1 MYRLTDKGRRYFLEL
16 IDFRNVGK
24 LNFQETTDKIVM
36 DLLGS
41 GKYSALS
48 LLTSY
53 SGSYGGVFLDSFERL
68 LDGGYIEEVD

>member
-24 LNFQETTDKIVM
+24 LNFQETTDRIVM
-36 DLLGS
+36 DLLDS

-53 SGSYGGVFLDSFERL
+53 RGAYGGVFLDSFERL